1 MGAKQLMERIGV
13 GGLMKLMPLQS
24 KRVEDLTRDDME
36 LVASTLKISGPVSRE
51 LFGSAVA
58 LMKGEGIHK
67 AADLI
72 QSPETV
78 TKLVQLL
85 TSGSQEPEESG
96 GLIIQCPHCMKFFF
110 DQPQQ

>member
-1 MGAKQLMERIGV
+1 MDAKQLMDRMGAA
-13 GGLMKLMPLQS
+13 GLMKLMPLQS
-24 KRVEDLTRDDME
+24 KRIEDLTRGDLE
-36 LVASTLKISGPVSRE
+36 LVAQTLKIDTVVSRE

-85 TSGSQEPEESG
+85 SNTKQEPEESG

-110 DQPQQ
+110 EQPQQ